1 MAIQIQKIGDITKLY
16 SWTTTVHML
25 PVCECGQVI
34 SNLVLDMYIDE
45 AESGYKYSKFTFT
58 PGRCPNCG
66 KYIECLQVDG
76 RYIDMFK
83 KEES

>member
-1 MAIQIQKIGDITKLY
+1 MNKLDSY
-16 SWTTTVHML
+16 TTTVHML

-34 SNLVLDMYIDE
+34 SDRVLCMYIDE
-45 AESGYKYSKFTFT
+45 TESGYKYSKFAFY
-58 PGRCPNCG
+58 PAQCPNCG

-76 RYIDMFK
+76 RYVDMFK

>member
-1 MAIQIQKIGDITKLY
+1 MNKLDSY
-16 SWTTTVHML
+16 TTTVHML

-34 SNLVLDMYIDE
+34 SNLVFDMYI
-45 AESGYKYSKFTFT
+45 ESGYKYSKFTFML
-58 PGRCPNCG
+58 GRCPNCG

-83 KEES
+83 KEEA

>member
-1 MAIQIQKIGDITKLY
+1 MNYMD
-16 SWTTTVHML
+16 SETVTVSME

-34 SNLVLDMYIDE
+34 DDLVLDMYVDE
-45 AESGYKYSKFTFT
+45 TESGYKYPKLVFQ
-58 PGRCPNCG
+58 PARCPNCK

-76 RYIDMFK
+76 RYVDMFK

>member
-1 MAIQIQKIGDITKLY
+1 MNKFDSY
-16 SWTTTVHML
+16 TTTVHML

-34 SNLVLDMYIDE
+34 SDLVLDMYVDST
-45 AESGYKYSKFTFT
+45 ESGYKYPKFSFYPTQ
-58 PGRCPNCG
+58 CPNCG

-76 RYIDMFK
+76 RYVDMFK